1 MKKIGGFSLGSVH
14 DTVLDLIDNVPSS
27 ISGARLLEMADRER
41 QFIESYTNQSVG
53 SVDIS
58 LKYQGVLVDL
68 TIGELLSVMNTIGA
82 DVSQI
87 RLGDFSE
94 SKGGQSNVMMTS
106 QDFKMRA
113 LGKLNAIGTKISV
126 YKALG

>member
-1 MKKIGGFSLGSVH
+1 MGDWSLGSVH
-14 DTVLDLIDNVPSS
+14 DTVLDLIDNVPSA
-27 ISGARLLEMADRER
+27 ISGARLLEIADRER

-53 SVDIS
+53 SKGID
-58 LKYQGVLVDL
+58 LKYQGALTDL
-68 TIGELLSVMNTIGA
+68 TLAEVLSIMNTIGA
-82 DVSQI
+82 DVSSI

-94 SKGGQSNVMMTS
+94 SRSGQSNVMMTS

-113 LGKLNAIGTKISV
+113 LDKLNVIGHRISV